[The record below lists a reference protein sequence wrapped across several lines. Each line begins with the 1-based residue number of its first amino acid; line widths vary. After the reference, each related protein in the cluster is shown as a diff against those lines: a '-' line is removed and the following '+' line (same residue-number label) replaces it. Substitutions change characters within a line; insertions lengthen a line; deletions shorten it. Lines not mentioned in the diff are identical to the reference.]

1 MRTTLFAAAASG
13 MLLAGCSTMM
23 GADASADAR
32 GTRGMSMAG
41 DMTPENRTA
50 YVEMA
55 ASSDM
60 YEIQSSQLALSRAQN
75 PAMRNFAQMMITDHT
90 NTSQQLMAA
99 ASAAG
104 LPPMTPRLLPMHADM
119 LARLQGLSGAAFDRE
134 YARQQLMAHQQA
146 VSLHSNYAARGDTPA
161 LRVVAS
167 AAVPIVTR
175 HLNLV
180 RAWPR

>member
-1 MRTTLFAAAASG
+1 MRSLIIAAAASG
-13 MLLAGCSTMM
+13 IMLAGCTANMDA
-23 GADASADAR
+23 GATAGAGA
-32 GTRGMSMAG
+32 GMAA

-60 YEIQSSQLALSRAQN
+60 YEIQSSQMAASRAQN
-75 PAMRNFAQMMITDHT
+75 EAMRNFAQMMIRDHT

-99 ASAAG
+99 ATAAQ

-119 LARLQGLSGAAFDRE
+119 LARLEARTGADFDRE
-134 YARQQLMAHQQA
+134 YGRQQLMAHQQA
-146 VSLHSNYAARGDTPA
+146 LALHSNYAARGDTPA
-161 LRVVAS
+161 LRVVAGS
-167 AAVPIVTR
+167 AVPVVR
-175 HLNLV
+175 QHLEMV

>member
-1 MRTTLFAAAASG
+1 MRKTLATATAAG
-13 MLLAGCSTMM
+13 ILLAGCSAM
-23 GADASADAR
+23 GSGGPGTTGASV
-32 GTRGMSMAG
+32 AG

-60 YEIQSSQLALSRAQN
+60 YEIQSSQMAASRAQN
-75 PAMRNFAQMMITDHT
+75 PTMRSFAQMMISDHT
-90 NTSQQLMAA
+90 GTSQQLMAA

-119 LARLQGLSGAAFDRE
+119 LSRLQSRSGADFDRE
-134 YARQQLMAHQQA
+134 YGRQQLVAHEQA
-146 VSLHSNYAARGDTPA
+146 VALHGNYAARGDTPA
-161 LRVVAS
+161 LRVIAT

-175 HLNLV
+175 HLNMV
-180 RAWPR
+180 REWPR

>member
-1 MRTTLFAAAASG
+1 MRKIVFAAAASG
-13 MLLAGCSTMM
+13 MLLAGCSTM
-23 GADASADAR
+23 GADGSA
-32 GTRGMSMAG
+32 GTQGSMAAGMPG

-55 ASSDM
+55 ASGDM
-60 YEIQSSQLALSRAQN
+60 YEIQSSQMASSRAQN
-75 PAMRNFAQMMITDHT
+75 AAMRSFAQMMITDHT

-119 LARLQGLSGAAFDRE
+119 LARLQSRSGADFDRE
-134 YARQQLMAHQQA
+134 YGRQQLLAHQQSVA
-146 VSLHSNYAARGDTPA
+146 LHSNYAARGDTPA
-161 LRVVAS
+161 LRVVAG

-175 HLNLV
+175 HLEMV
-180 RAWPR
+180 RQWPR

>member
-1 MRTTLFAAAASG
+1 MRKIVFAAAASG

-23 GADASADAR
+23 GDGSADSR
-32 GTRGMSMAG
+32 GSTAEGMPG

-60 YEIQSSQLALSRAQN
+60 YEIQSSQMASSNAQN
-75 PAMRNFAQMMITDHT
+75 PAMRSFAQMMISDHT

-119 LARLQGLSGAAFDRE
+119 LARLQSRTGADFDRE
-134 YARQQLMAHQQA
+134 YGRQQLMAHQQA
-146 VSLHSNYAARGDTPA
+146 VALHSNYAARGDTPA
-161 LRVVAS
+161 LRVVAG

-175 HLNLV
+175 HLDMV
-180 RAWPR
+180 RQWPR

>member
-1 MRTTLFAAAASG
+1 MRKAIFAAAASG
-13 MLLAGCSTMM
+13 LLLAGCSTM
-23 GADASADAR
+23 GADGSAGAQ
-32 GTRGMSMAG
+32 GSMGMAA

-60 YEIQSSQLALSRAQN
+60 YEIQSSQMAASRAQN

-104 LPPMTPRLLPMHADM
+104 LPPMW
-119 LARLQGLSGAAFDRE
+119 
-134 YARQQLMAHQQA
+134 
-146 VSLHSNYAARGDTPA
+146 
-161 LRVVAS
+161 
-167 AAVPIVTR
+167 VT
-175 HLNLV
+175 
-180 RAWPR
+180 